1 MSWVRYLIA
10 FALLMHGL
18 AHFSGFFAAWTKAE
32 VGYPARPSMFSKNV
46 TLKSPLGK
54 VFGLLW
60 PVAALA
66 LVAGGFGL
74 AFGHGWWPTAALLGA
89 GLSLFVILPWL
100 RSVPPGAW
108 GGTVFDVL
116 ILLSLATPW
125 KEQVLRWLA

>member
-1 MSWVRYLIA
+1 MSWFRYSIA

-18 AHFSGFFAAWTKAE
+18 AHFSGFFAAWAKAD
-32 VGYPARPSMFSKNV
+32 VGYKANPWLFSKNV

-66 LVAGGFGL
+66 LVAGGVGL
-74 AFGHGWWPTAALLGA
+74 ALGQGWWPGAALIGA
-89 GLSLFVILPWL
+89 AVSLFVILPWL

-108 GGTVFDVL
+108 AGTLFDAL

-125 KEQVLRWLA
+125 KEQVLQFLS